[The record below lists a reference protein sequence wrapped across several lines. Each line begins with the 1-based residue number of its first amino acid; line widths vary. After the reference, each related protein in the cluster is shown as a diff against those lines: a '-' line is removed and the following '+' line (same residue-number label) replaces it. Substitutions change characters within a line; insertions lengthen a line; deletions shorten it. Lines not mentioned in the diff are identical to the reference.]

1 MSPIIYLLL
10 LLLLLPLQSQQ
21 MEESNEHQ
29 VTYLQVG
36 RTHTRDEL
44 SLLQSWYTPNM
55 VHIYCRRDQRL
66 RWSNIF
72 QSNRLQLWIAR
83 SKDPQALEYKQY
95 RASTPRGV
103 QRAHAEEEECHE
115 GKLLACRTREM
126 RTVTLPAHAHAC
138 YGIYTDR
145 AYNLTLL
152 QVSCDKE
159 RVVRFGLGLLIW
171 ATSPWL
177 WQSLISC
184 YVLALVLGVYSTAF
198 GLVCAALL
206 AAGDHQLQALRP
218 LGGNFKLLL
227 EQYPSAVILALI
239 AGAWLSLRTCQ
250 NNKRL
255 WSYRFVRLAYYR
267 FLRFIAYILIFS
279 ASDNRSFGIF
289 CLVLLLPWPEL
300 WWFLR
305 WFRLQCVKMQRCVLP
320 PTARRYMSSE
330 EFQVQSNFETQRALS
345 DLRQRLQAIPPRWE
359 HMAQLYEP
367 HRFAR
372 FISSGNLHQL
382 EREREPVPVPEPVP
396 LPVPEPRP
404 EPEPVATSSQEVQTM
419 PEDNAHSVLEQLAV
433 AINSGHSNNAP
444 TYSSSSSSTSSSS
457 TGRNIDDS
465 SSSTIASLY
474 RNPHFQGST
483 RSLRHSPRRK

>member
-1 MSPIIYLLL
+1 MCPIIYILL

-21 MEESNEHQ
+21 AEESNEHQ

-55 VHIYCRRDQRL
+55 VHVYCRRDQQL

-72 QSNRLQLWIAR
+72 QSNRLKLWIAG

-103 QRAHAEEEECHE
+103 QRAHVEQEEWHE
-115 GKLLACRTREM
+115 GKMLACRTREM
-126 RTVTLPAHAHAC
+126 RTVALPAHAHAC

-145 AYNLTLL
+145 AYNLTLH

-159 RVVRFGLGLLIW
+159 RVIRFGVGLLIW
-171 ATSPWL
+171 ATSAWL
-177 WQSLISC
+177 CQSLIFC

-218 LGGNFKLLL
+218 LGGNFRLLL
-227 EQYPSAVILALI
+227 EQYPSAVTLALI
-239 AGAWLSLRTCQ
+239 AGGWVSLRLCQ

-255 WSYRFVRLAYYR
+255 LSYRFVRLAYYR
-267 FLRFIAYILIFS
+267 FLRLIAYVLIFG
-279 ASDNRSFGIF
+279 ASDNRSFGII

-300 WWFLR
+300 WWLTC
-305 WFRLQCVKMQRCVLP
+305 WFQVKCVKMQRHVLP
-320 PTARRYMSSE
+320 PAPRRYTSNE
-330 EFQVQSNFETQRALS
+330 EFQLQSNYETQRALS
-345 DLRQRLQAIPPRWE
+345 DLRQRLNANPPQWE
-359 HMAQLYEP
+359 HVAQLNQP

-382 EREREPVPVPEPVP
+382 EQEQEQEPEPERVPVPE
-396 LPVPEPRP
+396 P

-433 AINSGHSNNAP
+433 AINSTHP
-444 TYSSSSSSTSSSS
+444 TYSPSTCSFSSSDL
-457 TGRNIDDS
+457 NLNDS

-474 RNPHFQGST
+474 RNSHFQGST